1 MSTYDRG
8 AFHPVANPT
17 GQFHVYSIEWTPA
30 AINWIIDD
38 VVVRTLTYEDAKG
51 GSSFPQTPMQVKLG
65 TWCAGSP
72 DAAEG
77 TIAWAGGLTD
87 FSQAPFKAYYK
98 SISIVDYAGGDAPTT
113 KSVREYIYGNH
124 SGDYGSI
131 QMS

>member
-1 MSTYDRG
+1 VSTYDRG
-8 AFHPVANPT
+8 AFHPVENPI

-51 GSSFPQTPMQVKLG
+51 GSAFPQTPMQIKLG

-77 TIAWAGGLTD
+77 SKFIQAHTMETKANKSSQLCNGLV
-87 FSQAPFKAYYK
+87 A
-98 SISIVDYAGGDAPTT
+98 
-113 KSVREYIYGNH
+113 
-124 SGDYGSI
+124 
-131 QMS
+131 